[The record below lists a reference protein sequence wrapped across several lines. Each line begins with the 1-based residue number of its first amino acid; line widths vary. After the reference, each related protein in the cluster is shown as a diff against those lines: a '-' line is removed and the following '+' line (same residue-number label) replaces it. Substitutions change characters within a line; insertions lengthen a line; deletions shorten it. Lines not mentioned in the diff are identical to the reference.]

1 MCTAAQWDRGVFA
14 AVYYLPLLASFP
26 NRSSFG
32 ALLQNYQSAS
42 ARPQITILMS
52 ALLVAILSGLWLFC
66 GWNCPQPPCPLTTRS
81 HHHHLGSFPVK
92 EWFSC
97 QGIRGNAKSLYFSR
111 VDVSDQHSVFGSY
124 LRMIFTFW
132 FRVWSLWWEVVV
144 VQGRTRLLTLNHKW
158 PRSRRFCSHT
168 WLCSKS
174 SEWDSDDVQCAMG
187 FKMYWEDAN
196 HKGSQ
201 QQIYV
206 LGTWW
211 AEWVWLH

>member
-97 QGIRGNAKSLYFSR
+97 QGIRGNAKSLYFSG
-111 VDVSDQHSVFGSY
+111 VDVSDQNSVFGSH
-124 LRMIFTFW
+124 LRMIFTFC

-144 VQGRTRLLTLNHKW
+144 VQGRARLLTL
-158 PRSRRFCSHT
+158 T
-168 WLCSKS
+168 I
-174 SEWDSDDVQCAMG
+174 SDPG
-187 FKMYWEDAN
+187 WEDFVHTHCFAVN
-196 HKGSQ
+196 HLNETLMMCNVSWVSKCTEWM
-201 QQIYV
+201 QIFHSK
-206 LGTWW
+206 
-211 AEWVWLH
+211 AH

>member
-66 GWNCPQPPCPLTTRS
+66 GWNCPQPPCLLTTKS
-81 HHHHLGSFPVK
+81 YHHHLGSLPFK

-97 QGIRGNAKSLYFSR
+97 RESEVLQSLCT
-111 VDVSDQHSVFGSY
+111 SVG
-124 LRMIFTFW
+124 LTFQTNTACLDPIW
-132 FRVWSLWWEVVV
+132 EWSLLFVSEYDHCDERLWLFRA
-144 VQGRTRLLTLNHKW
+144 GRD
-158 PRSRRFCSHT
+158 C
-168 WLCSKS
+168 
-174 SEWDSDDVQCAMG
+174 
-187 FKMYWEDAN
+187 
-196 HKGSQ
+196 
-201 QQIYV
+201 
-206 LGTWW
+206 
-211 AEWVWLH
+211 

>member
-81 HHHHLGSFPVK
+81 YHLHLGSQLENDFLARESEVLQSLCSSVGLTFQTNTVRYVCVWIPF
-92 EWFSC
+92 E
-97 QGIRGNAKSLYFSR
+97 NDLYFLFPS
-111 VDVSDQHSVFGSY
+111 
-124 LRMIFTFW
+124 MIIVM
-132 FRVWSLWWEVVV
+132 RGCGCSG
-144 VQGRTRLLTLNHKW
+144 QG
-158 PRSRRFCSHT
+158 
-168 WLCSKS
+168 
-174 SEWDSDDVQCAMG
+174 EI
-187 FKMYWEDAN
+187 AN
-196 HKGSQ
+196 PQ
-201 QQIYV
+201 P
-206 LGTWW
+206 
-211 AEWVWLH
+211 